1 MRRRTFP
8 YRPLSIRRL
17 PKKCT
22 TSPNRTLQLPS
33 FGRRPRT
40 RRGHGAASGGDDDAG
55 DRDPLRR
62 AQPLAADE
70 ETRERGGRRL
80 EAEQQAHDGRG
91 QIDRKRGVSGKSV
104 SGRVDLGGGRR
115 ITQNNSTTKQTI

>member
-62 AQPLAADE
+62 AQPLAEDE
-70 ETRERGGRRL
+70 ETRERGGRRI

-91 QIDRKRGVSGKSV
+91 QMPHRLQDRKSGVEGKSV
-104 SGRVDLGGGRR
+104 SVSVDTGGGV
-115 ITQNNSTTKQTI
+115 IIKKKQ

>member
-62 AQPLAADE
+62 AQPLAEAE
-70 ETRERGGRRL
+70 ETRERGGRRRSEEHTSEL
-80 EAEQQAHDGRG
+80 QSLMHISYAVFCLKTKTKHQTTH
-91 QIDRKRGVSGKSV
+91 
-104 SGRVDLGGGRR
+104 
-115 ITQNNSTTKQTI
+115 ITTTHISE